1 MTPVQLE
8 QAFEVYFAEIERC
21 VRNKCY
27 WALLHLLVILP
38 DICAALQADDGE
50 ADDGRYRNWCKQY
63 FPGDKTFTPE
73 DRYTIRCTLL
83 HQGRTITGRGQYG
96 SFSFVQ
102 PTDTGSVL
110 HRLVTDFGA
119 GIGPNLTLDVG
130 KMAEETGLAI
140 HRWFND
146 LQKPEKKRYL
156 KNVQTY
162 LPQLAKTGK
171 KSVPGITGIQI
182 FTVSSTGSI
191 TTS

>member
-1 MTPVQLE
+1 MTPVELE
-8 QAFEVYFAEIERC
+8 HAFEVYFAEIERC

-50 ADDGRYRNWCKQY
+50 ADDGRYRNWCRQN

-73 DRYTIRCTLL
+73 DRYAIRCTLL
-83 HQGRTITGRGQYG
+83 HQGRTITSRGQYG

-102 PTDTGSVL
+102 PTDTGSVF

-140 HRWFND
+140 RRWFDD
-146 LQKPEKKRYL
+146 LQKPEKKQRL

-162 LPQLAKTGK
+162 LPQLVRTGK
-171 KSVPGITGIQI
+171 KSIPGITGIQTS
-182 FTVSSTGSI
+182 TVSSTGSI